1 MPTAQAAPKS
11 PLRAAVWL
19 LLLTVVGQCVAQNST
34 NGTTTDNSW
43 KAQRGGFILNIVI
56 AGLVLGA
63 LGLIFWK
70 VWEMRKGVEKS
81 TNLLNELED
90 QIDIIEEESEEFVI
104 KSIKDIREGIIFFDN
119 PMRLHG
125 YSDHHTKMQE
135 LHKKITKLKQQVKQG
150 ESDIENLEERN
161 SWYKNQIKE
170 LNEDLERKKK
180 ENFDIGHALGFSE
193 SLVREYD

>member
-1 MPTAQAAPKS
+1 MGKS
-11 PLRAAVWL
+11 GSRTTRAWSTSAL
-19 LLLTVVGQCVAQNST
+19 LLFFLAEAISCQNST
-34 NGTTTDNSW
+34 STATAENSW

-56 AGLVLGA
+56 AALVLGV

-104 KSIKDIREGIIFFDN
+104 KSIKDIREGIIFFEN

-125 YSDHHTKMQE
+125 FSDHHTKMQE

-150 ESDIENLEERN
+150 EVDIENLEERN

>member
-1 MPTAQAAPKS
+1 MPTALAASHRPWG
-11 PLRAAVWL
+11 AIQL
-19 LLLTVVGQCVAQNST
+19 LAGSLLVEICRAQNST
-34 NGTTTDNSW
+34 ATNPADNTW
-43 KAQRGGFILNIVI
+43 KAQRGNFILNIVI
-56 AGLVLGA
+56 AALVLGT

-81 TNLLNELED
+81 TTLLNELED

-104 KSIKDIREGIIFFDN
+104 KSIKDIREGIIFFEN

-150 ESDIENLEERN
+150 EADIENLEERN
-161 SWYKNQIKE
+161 LWYKNQIKE
-170 LNEDLERKKK
+170 LNLELERKKK